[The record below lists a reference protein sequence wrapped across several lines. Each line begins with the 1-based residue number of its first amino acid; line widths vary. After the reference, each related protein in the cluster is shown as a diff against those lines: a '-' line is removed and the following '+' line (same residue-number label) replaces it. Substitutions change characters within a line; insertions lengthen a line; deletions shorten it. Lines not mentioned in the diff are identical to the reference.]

1 MGCWPQGHLPDLM
14 QTLLWGLGTVT
25 CESIRTIRDA
35 EVRPEIGLMSQI
47 SIEGNGE
54 GRRIGLEGTSIL
66 GR

>member
-1 MGCWPQGHLPDLM
+1 M
-14 QTLLWGLGTVT
+14 T

-54 GRRIGLEGTSIL
+54 GRRIGLEGPAFWGGESWEGL
-66 GR
+66 H